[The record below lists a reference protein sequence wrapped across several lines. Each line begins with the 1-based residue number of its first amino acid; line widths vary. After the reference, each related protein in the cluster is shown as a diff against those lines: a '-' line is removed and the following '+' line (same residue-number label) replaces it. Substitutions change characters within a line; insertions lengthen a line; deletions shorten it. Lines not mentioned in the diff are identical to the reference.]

1 MREMDRTEEIAATAQ
16 FFDRAIRDIA
26 RPQGTGLVRV
36 LDFGCGSG
44 ELVER
49 LLALG
54 YDAHGCDVV
63 PAPAAGAAAQRYRRI
78 ELSPYR
84 LPFDDGSFDVVLSAS
99 VLEHARNPEEY
110 LV

>member
-63 PAPAAGAAAQRYRRI
+63 PAPDARAPPRNATGG
-78 ELSPYR
+78 SSSR
-84 LPFDDGSFDVVLSAS
+84 LTGCRSTT
-99 VLEHARNPEEY
+99 ARSTWC
-110 LV
+110 